1 MKTTIVILDD
11 SVEFRKL
18 LSMRLKSFI
27 PDLSL
32 VIFSSVTEARN
43 GIRGNPTLQPDLVIL
58 DHHLP
63 DGIGLELMSE
73 EQLQG
78 LAVLAVS
85 SDADPEIPGSSM
97 RAGVTYFLSKDKVR
111 DPSFKPLVLGLVDR
125 NRTQRELEEVR
136 RKATIVD
143 TVRTLVDTLRHE
155 INNPLGAVLGAAYIL
170 KSASAPAEDRQE
182 AARLVEESG
191 KRIKFVLDELSKAV
205 SLDQVMKSDHR
216 VFQVPG
222 DKPWEPAKK

>member
-1 MKTTIVILDD
+1 MATTIIILDD
-11 SVEFRKL
+11 SAEFRKI

-27 PDLSL
+27 PDLAL
-32 VIFSSVTEARN
+32 VIFSSIAEAQN
-43 GIRGNPTLQPDLVIL
+43 GIRGNPALQPDLVIL

-63 DGIGLELMSE
+63 DGIGLELMNE
-73 EQLQG
+73 KQLQG
-78 LAVLAVS
+78 LAILAVS
-85 SDADPEIPGSSM
+85 SDPDPEIPGSSM
-97 RAGVTYFLSKDKVR
+97 RAGATYFLSKDKVR

-136 RKATIVD
+136 HKATVVD

-155 INNPLGAVLGAAYIL
+155 INNPLGAVLGAAFIL
-170 KSASAPAEDRQE
+170 KSASAQPEDRQE

-205 SLDQVMKSDHR
+205 SLDPVMKSDHR

-222 DKPWEPAKK
+222 DKPWEPTKK

>member
-1 MKTTIVILDD
+1 MTTTIIILDD
-11 SVEFRKL
+11 SAEFRKIM
-18 LSMRLKSFI
+18 SMRLKSFI

-32 VIFSSVTEARN
+32 VIYSSVAEARQ
-43 GIRGNPTLQPDLVIL
+43 GIRSNPGLQPDLVIL

-73 EQLQG
+73 NQLQG
-78 LAVLAVS
+78 LAILAIS

-97 RAGVTYFLSKDKVR
+97 RAGATYFLSKEKVR

-125 NRTQRELEEVR
+125 NRTQRELEEVK

-155 INNPLGAVLGAAYIL
+155 INNPLGAVLGAAFIL
-170 KSASAPAEDRQE
+170 KSTAAPAEDRQE

-205 SLDQVMKSDHR
+205 SLDEVMKSDHR

-222 DKPWEPAKK
+222 DKPWEPIKK